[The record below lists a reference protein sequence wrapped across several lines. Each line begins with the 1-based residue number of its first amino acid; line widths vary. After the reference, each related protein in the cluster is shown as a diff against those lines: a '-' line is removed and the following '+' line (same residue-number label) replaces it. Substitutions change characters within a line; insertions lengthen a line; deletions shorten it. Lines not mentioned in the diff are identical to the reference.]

1 MELSDNEKIY
11 VMQAVYKAMA
21 DEMSTGKDNARG
33 EFDERMRKK
42 WRDAD
47 TNGNGSYNA
56 MLMGQK
62 VGTVTVKP
70 DEPKPKQVF
79 DVIDLDAL
87 EDWIPTCEGQFLQ
100 FIAMNMAQFAKWWF
114 DMTGEIPPGCSLE
127 TVMPEPKEPRVTLTI
142 KPDKVAEVMGALPG
156 DMRPLLGGE

>member
-1 MELSDNEKIY
+1 MLNDDERIY
-11 VMQAVYKAMA
+11 VMQAVYKSMA
-21 DEMSTGKDNARG
+21 EEMTTGKDNARG
-33 EFDERMRKK
+33 EFDRRMRDDYVNLGIKT
-42 WRDAD
+42 RD
-47 TNGNGSYNA
+47 A

-79 DVIDLDAL
+79 NVDDMDAL
-87 EDWIPTCEGQFLQ
+87 EDWIPSCDGQFLQ
-100 FIAMNMAQFAKWWF
+100 FIVMNMGQFAKWWL
-114 DMTGEIPPGCSLE
+114 DMTGEVPPGCSLE
-127 TVMPEPKEPRVTLTI
+127 TVTPEPKEPRVTLTI

>member
-1 MELSDNEKIY
+1 MELNDNERIY
-11 VMQAVYKAMA
+11 VMQAVYKSMA

-79 DVIDLDAL
+79 DVVDLDAL

-100 FIAMNMAQFAKWWF
+100 FIATNMAQFAKWWF
-114 DMTGEIPPGCSLE
+114 DMTGEIPPG
-127 TVMPEPKEPRVTLTI
+127 PKEPRVTLTI

>member
-1 MELSDNEKIY
+1 MELNDNERIY
-11 VMQAVYKAMA
+11 VMQAVYKSMA

-33 EFDERMRKK
+33 EFDRRMRDDYAKSGIK
-42 WRDAD
+42 SRD
-47 TNGNGSYNA
+47 A

-79 DVIDLDAL
+79 DVVDLDEL

-100 FIAMNMAQFAKWWF
+100 FIAMNMGQFAKWWF
-114 DMTGEIPPGCSLE
+114 DMTGEVPPGCSLE
-127 TVMPEPKEPRVTLTI
+127 TVTPEPKEPRVTLTI
-142 KPDKVAEVMGALPG
+142 RPDKVAEAMGSLPG

>member
-1 MELSDNEKIY
+1 MMLNEDEKVYI
-11 VMQAVYKAMA
+11 MQAVYKSMA
-21 DEMSTGKDNARG
+21 EEMQTGKDNARG
-33 EFDERMRKK
+33 AFDARFRKL
-42 WRDAD
+42 WRDAN

-79 DVIDLDAL
+79 EVVDLDAL
-87 EDWIPTCEGQFLQ
+87 EDWLPKGENQF
-100 FIAMNMAQFAKWWF
+100 FRFVVANMAEFARWWF
-114 DMTGEIPPGCSLE
+114 DMTGEVPPGCSFE
-127 TVMPEPKEPRVTLTI
+127 TVTPEPKEPRVTLTI